1 MDGINLQ
8 NPRFNKP
15 DRRREAIEQ
24 AIDLEL
30 ARIPPKLS
38 RFFDR
43 DDLVNTYLNGGRN
56 DDFLELI
63 SMGDP
68 SSEVPEDQR
77 WIQDHMLQGFTS
89 EGWTPNQVELFETK
103 HGYNPVQGNRL
114 TGEMAISPG
123 AKMLGG
129 IRARREFLG
138 LPDAEGTPEQLER
151 LRQDAADRYLD
162 DPNRENW
169 RFSDLQNPETAVGS
183 YITKMGPVLS
193 DVGSQ
198 FATALLGYGNA
209 DESLGNAAVR
219 SAGSDWNRRSPQ
231 LKEFKDWRSAQG
243 LIDKNRA
250 AYANSEGM
258 DSTDTLRATTG
269 QHSLPV
275 EMAMSL
281 GNGMLDGSVG
291 AAPGGGWR
299 ALGMELAEEAATD
312 LPVQAAV
319 MTMPAIQESRAAKLA
334 ESQSEFRNRLADD
347 AQSRE
352 QAIKTLEASNDQINR
367 PETWTSWAGKKIS
380 PVLSPLLSG
389 EAKPV
394 MGTTWGTRQ

>member
-1 MDGINLQ
+1 MDGMNFQ

-15 DRRREAIEQ
+15 DRRREAIER

-43 DDLVNTYLNGGRN
+43 DDLVNTYLNGGSD

-89 EGWTPNQVELFETK
+89 EGWTPNQVELFEAK
-103 HGYNPVQGNRL
+103 HGYNPIQGNRL

-129 IRARREFLG
+129 IRARKEVLLG
-138 LPDAEGTPEQLER
+138 LPEGTPEQLER

-243 LIDKNRA
+243 SIDKNRA
-250 AYANSEGM
+250 AYASSEGM

-269 QHSLPV
+269 HHSLPV

-312 LPVQAAV
+312 LPIQAAV
-319 MTMPAIQESRAAKLA
+319 MTVPEMQESRAAKLA
-334 ESQSEFRNRLADD
+334 ESQSEFRDRLSDE

-352 QAIKTLEASNDQINR
+352 QATKVLEASNDQINR

-394 MGTTWGTRQ
+394 LGTTWGTRQ

>member
-89 EGWTPNQVELFETK
+89 EGWTPNQVKLFEAK
-103 HGYNPVQGNRL
+103 HGYNPIQGNRL
-114 TGEMAISPG
+114 TGAMAISPG

-169 RFSDLQNPETAVGS
+169 RFSDLQNPETAV
-183 YITKMGPVLS
+183 
-193 DVGSQ
+193 
-198 FATALLGYGNA
+198 
-209 DESLGNAAVR
+209 
-219 SAGSDWNRRSPQ
+219 
-231 LKEFKDWRSAQG
+231 
-243 LIDKNRA
+243 
-250 AYANSEGM
+250 
-258 DSTDTLRATTG
+258 
-269 QHSLPV
+269 
-275 EMAMSL
+275 
-281 GNGMLDGSVG
+281 
-291 AAPGGGWR
+291 
-299 ALGMELAEEAATD
+299 
-312 LPVQAAV
+312 
-319 MTMPAIQESRAAKLA
+319 
-334 ESQSEFRNRLADD
+334 
-347 AQSRE
+347 
-352 QAIKTLEASNDQINR
+352 
-367 PETWTSWAGKKIS
+367 
-380 PVLSPLLSG
+380 
-389 EAKPV
+389 
-394 MGTTWGTRQ
+394 